1 MWHKI
6 INNWKYIVVGIIIVL
21 APIILNF
28 ILLLQIGIPEQLI
41 VGDSKLWLSFWPTY
55 LGALGTF
62 LMAIM
67 TYKTLKQNDK
77 LIKKQ
82 NTPKLSCSL
91 AIGKDCLYIE
101 IKNSTSVPAHE
112 AKVSLANNTTKES
125 ILDFDSLCNQL
136 AQMSFD
142 ISPFETKLIPIRGIQ
157 PCVDGKYD
165 GYITATVSYNDTMES
180 FKLYLSE
187 INVTA
192 WTYTIHDVCEG
203 IKDINST
210 IRNIK
215 NKI

>member
-6 INNWKYIVVGIIIVL
+6 INNWKYILVGIIIVL
-21 APIILNF
+21 APILLNF

-55 LGALGTF
+55 FSALGTF
-62 LMAIM
+62 AMAIM

-77 LIKKQ
+77 LIKEQ

-91 AIGKDCLYIE
+91 AIGNDCLYIE
-101 IKNSTSVPAHE
+101 IKNSASVPAHG
-112 AKVSLANNTTKES
+112 AKVSLAKNTTKES
-125 ILDFDSLCNQL
+125 IFDFDTLCNHL

-157 PCVDGKYD
+157 PYGDGKYD
-165 GYITATVSYNDTMES
+165 GYLTATVSYNDKMES

-192 WTYTIHDVCEG
+192 WTCTIYDVCKE
-203 IKDINST
+203 IKNINST
-210 IRNIK
+210 IKDIK